1 MLPQKFDPSQLT
13 NDITSL
19 VDFVGGK
26 ISDKHGKTIAL
37 IPGSFKPPHKG
48 HFDMVK
54 FYADRCDEVI
64 VAISGQTNVASQRKD
79 KFGRTMPN
87 FVAGQIMEIYCKA
100 AGIDG
105 KVSISMTLNPM
116 NWVNSMLHH
125 ISNCKVMLGLSSKDD
140 PKRFDQFTSPKFLDT
155 LQDVEILDV
164 AENAAPASSSD
175 GDNISATFVRDHIDD
190 KKALRKVLPSEL
202 SNAQFEEVFRLMNP
216 EGGKYPPMNDPSL
229 AGKFNQKMKQER

>member
-1 MLPQKFDPSQLT
+1 MT

-26 ISDKHGKTIAL
+26 IVDEQGKTIAL

-54 FYADRCDEVI
+54 FYAEKCDEVI
-64 VAISGQTNVASQRKD
+64 VAISGQTNVASQRQD

-87 FVAGQIMEIYCKA
+87 FVAGQIMEVYCKA
-100 AGIDG
+100 ANLDN
-105 KVSISMTLNPM
+105 VQISMTLNPM

-140 PKRFDQFTSPKFLDT
+140 PKRFDQFTNPKFLDT
-155 LQDVEILDV
+155 LQNVEILDV
-164 AENAAPASSSD
+164 AKNAAPASTSD

-190 KKALRKVLPSEL
+190 KEALRKVLPTEL
-202 SNAQFEEVFRLMNP
+202 SDAQFDEVFKLMNP

-229 AGKFNQKMKQER
+229 AGKFNQKMKQTR